1 MRGYITVHKIFES
14 GMTQAVC
21 INIDHIVQFGGAK
34 GKPAMLS
41 IDGRQA
47 QVQEDA
53 FKIAEMIKEAQG

>member
-1 MRGYITVHKIFES
+1 MKGYIAVHKMSES
-14 GMTQAVC
+14 NMTQAVY

-41 IDGRQA
+41 IDGRQV

-53 FKIAEMIKEAQG
+53 FKVAEMVKEAQG